1 MSALEKA
8 WEPQTHSVTPVGIS
22 ESGGGAEHPSPGR
35 TPPFSVPTLL
45 LAHRE
50 AANRGSRPATSA
62 APLEGGRVDADNER
76 TSWGCSGAADSKA
89 SVGNKDIFR
98 AESGSFFSPSL

>member
-1 MSALEKA
+1 MSPLWGSVKA
-8 WEPQTHSVTPVGIS
+8 E
-22 ESGGGAEHPSPGR
+22 GAEHPSPGR

-45 LAHRE
+45 PAHRE

-62 APLEGGRVDADNER
+62 APLEGGRMDADNER
-76 TSWGCSGAADSKA
+76 TSWGCFGASDSTA
-89 SVGNKDIFR
+89 LVGNEDIFR